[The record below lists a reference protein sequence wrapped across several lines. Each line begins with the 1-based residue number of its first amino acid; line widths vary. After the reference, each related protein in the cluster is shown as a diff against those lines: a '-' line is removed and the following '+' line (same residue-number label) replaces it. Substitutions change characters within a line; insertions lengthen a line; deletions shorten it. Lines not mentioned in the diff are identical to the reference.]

1 MGKQGF
7 SMEEVMR
14 LMKTPAGQQLVK
26 MLQTSNDPALK
37 KAKEHAANGNIESAK
52 EVLQQLS
59 TNEEL
64 RKLISQLGG
73 QHG

>member
-7 SMEEVMR
+7 STEDVMR
-14 LMKTPAGQQLVK
+14 LIKTPAGQQLIK
-26 MLQTSNDPALK
+26 MLQSSNDPALK
-37 KAKEHAANGNIESAK
+37 KAKEHAASGNMESAK
-52 EVLQQLS
+52 EALQQLS

-73 QHG
+73 